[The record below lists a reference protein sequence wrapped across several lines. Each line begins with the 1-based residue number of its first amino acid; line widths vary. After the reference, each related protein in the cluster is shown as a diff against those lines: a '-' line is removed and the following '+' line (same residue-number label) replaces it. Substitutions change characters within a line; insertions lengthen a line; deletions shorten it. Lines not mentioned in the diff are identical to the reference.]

1 MVDEQDMQCVIQGLV
16 LGWHRVLLLGWVC
29 GLGKRGL
36 LVAKVKFP
44 LPESALSGTWR
55 EYGEIQEAF
64 FIRPSSKDGMMQS

>member
-1 MVDEQDMQCVIQGLV
+1 MGIDLGDMRRSNKSGLV
-16 LGWHRVLLLGWVC
+16 GWVC

>member
-1 MVDEQDMQCVIQGLV
+1 MGIDLGNMHRSNKPGLV
-16 LGWHRVLLLGWVC
+16 GWVC

-64 FIRPSSKDGMMQS
+64 FIRPSSKDRTMQS